1 MYYCFPTIF
10 CVLACLIPTGAI
22 SAQDLDSPRPIAGID
37 TVFIEEMTWMD
48 VRDAIRDGKTTAI
61 VATGGVEQ
69 NGPYVASGKHN
80 FVLQASFQWEEKHSV
95 VFLIEIYGHGKEK
108 KSLLR
113 QHQNPCCAP

>member
-10 CVLACLIPTGAI
+10 CVLTCLIPTAAI

-37 TVFIEEMTWMD
+37 SVFIEEMTWMD

-69 NGPYVASGKHN
+69 NGPYVAEKPQRLSPLEESSKTG
-80 FVLQASFQWEEKHSV
+80 LTWQAGNTISCCRRPPMR
-95 VFLIEIYGHGKEK
+95 
-108 KSLLR
+108 LR
-113 QHQNPCCAP
+113 ES